1 MMETALVFDKGG
13 EAIYWHEPT
22 DRSGAHIA
30 DSRDL
35 WDVLW
40 ENRDRLG
47 GVAHTHPWNGEAWPS
62 ESDLTTFS
70 AVERGL
76 GRRFLWPVVTMSEV
90 RCFVRDPIT
99 NAYVE
104 ALENFDVNVW
114 DRNMEELRNRS
125 RLPTGDQ
132 HG

>member
-1 MMETALVFDKGG
+1 MMETAVVFDMGG
-13 EAIYWHEPT
+13 EAIYWHEPA

-30 DSRDL
+30 DSRNL

-62 ESDLTTFS
+62 ESDVTTFA

-90 RCFVRDPIT
+90 RYFVHSPVT
-99 NAYVE
+99 NTYIEVCS
-104 ALENFDVNVW
+104 NFDLPEW
-114 DRNMEELRNRS
+114 DSLLEELRTRS
-125 RLPTGDQ
+125 KN
-132 HG
+132 H